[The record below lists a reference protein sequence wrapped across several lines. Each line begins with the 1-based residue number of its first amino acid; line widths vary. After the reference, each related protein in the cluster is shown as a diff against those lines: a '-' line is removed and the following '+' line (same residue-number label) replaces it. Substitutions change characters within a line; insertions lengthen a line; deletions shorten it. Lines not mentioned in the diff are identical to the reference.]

1 MRFRISSLFT
11 KHRKEHRGTL
21 TVLKFLGHRKVS
33 ERDNKLTLLMDTV
46 KLLGL
51 IKKAAVEAVETTNP
65 TEIRYGKVIS
75 VNPLQI
81 SVEDKMTFTEMQLVL
96 TRNVKDNVLQ
106 VDEKVLLLREQGG
119 QKYIVLDRL

>member
-1 MRFRISSLFT
+1 
-11 KHRKEHRGTL
+11 
-21 TVLKFLGHRKVS
+21 
-33 ERDNKLTLLMDTV
+33 MDTV